1 MEAAAAAPAD
11 APQGPHGDA
20 PHAADAAAPVAV
32 PHGRDSTPEADAR
45 SAPGPA
51 LASSSEVYV
60 VDKNVANWQ
69 QLAASVPQGAGLIL
83 LDTGSSGVEQLRQ
96 ALEGRS
102 GLTALHILS
111 HGSAGEITLG
121 NETLDVAGLA
131 RSAGAWQAIGA
142 SLGAD
147 GDILLY
153 GCDVGADGQ
162 RFVQALGRATG
173 ADVAASS
180 DATGAASRQGD
191 WSLEVGTGLIESR
204 AFAATDY
211 DGLLA
216 APTVSTTTPRITV
229 SEPSSLN
236 APGAD
241 RATLS
246 GWTLTDDGAGNV
258 TVDVTVENP
267 ALGALSS
274 ASMSGVTTVPGGY
287 RFVGS
292 VADANAWINQLV
304 FTAADTELGNATAT
318 TRILVSITDSETPA
332 LTANRALDVTIT
344 PSNDPTTVADAA
356 QTVSEGG
363 TTVLTGTTL
372 NAIDPEVT
380 VGSQNTGQIVYGIAT
395 NTTHGYLTLNG
406 ERIGVG
412 SVFTQ
417 ADVLAG
423 RVAYVHTA
431 TGADQNLDDS
441 FVIVVNDGA
450 TPLAGSDHATITLN
464 VTPLNQ
470 PPVLSGGGS
479 VFEGQPP
486 NAIDPSGNPASV
498 VGNFIVADGGGDD
511 ASGDLTVRLT
521 SLPTDGTLYF
531 TGTVLIGGVPQNVT
545 NRAITQA
552 DIDAGFVFGYDDRGG
567 LTYGNNG
574 QRDNNGQ
581 SYPFTD
587 GFGVT
592 VSDAGGGTGTPSS
605 TSGTIAINVRPAND
619 DPVLDPGSTLEAS
632 VDPAG
637 GGYTVTLTP
646 GMLGATDVDSSDDNL
661 TFAVTSMN
669 GLNQGYLLLDGKIL
683 PPGGTFT
690 MEDVRSGRVQY
701 VQTQGAAAGDTDTF
715 SFQVVDNTLGPTWD
729 ANGNTV
735 IREGAD
741 RNPDGTLKTYEF
753 TINLVETPAGNGD
766 LLQTIDGT
774 VTTSGSNHAGTD
786 QNGATRGTL
795 SEGGSV
801 VLGGTGSDFNT
812 VPGLSY
818 VVEGVPP
825 SQVIYTVTDYTGTTG
840 PVRNGVLQRF
850 DGAAWVDIDTYET
863 FTQEDLNA
871 GRIRFQHDGDVE
883 DFESAVS
890 LSVTA
895 GVAVG
900 GVRNVWNTSFSFFIT
915 PINDVP
921 VATGSSNTVIREG
934 ETAYLTTGQIRV
946 VDADDAAS
954 ESYLEGSPTLLNGDP
969 NYAFNNAGSGP
980 GAMQFEFDSLPT
992 GGQLQYWNGA
1002 AWVAVTVG
1010 QRIDASLITGS
1021 AGTTGLRFVSDGSE
1035 VRTTQFNV
1043 HAVDRWGAASN
1054 PVTVGIQITNV
1065 NDAPVI
1071 APDPTQPD
1079 PPGTANQPL
1088 TVAEGGRGQITP
1100 GMLRAFDPDSTLT
1113 QLQYTITSVTTHGRI
1128 MYSTDGVNFV
1138 ALGVGSSFTQADV
1151 NAGRIYYFN
1160 SGDESDG
1167 HTEANGDPPSD
1178 RFTFTL
1184 SDGDK
1189 EQTGGQFWIYV
1200 TPLNDAPTVTA
1211 PAGPID
1217 IDSSNPAHNPV
1228 PGFNVGDTDLDA
1240 VIQGETDFVQVTV
1253 RLLDANGNPL
1263 NAAAYAGATI
1273 GSTSMGGVTVDADKN
1288 GNGDFLTLRGTRAQ
1302 VNAALAGLT
1311 LTFDT
1316 DRDQAY
1322 RLQVIVDDRLR
1333 DTATGVLQPGA
1344 NGGPQN
1350 EPNVPGGPNITI
1362 PTTEYDWYTDTVPTT
1377 GDITGNLAAA
1387 SVLVRASSEN
1397 DPGVLVV
1404 PPVHTVYEDQPT
1416 YIGTGFVVSDP
1427 ESAAFGTPITLRLIV
1442 PNGTLGIGGTGGQTS
1457 FTLPSGRVVTIAG
1470 DNTGALTLTG
1480 RASDI
1485 QELITSGA
1493 ATGLTYRSATH
1504 VNHDLNG
1511 ADAGDVTLTVSF
1523 DDTGSQ
1529 IGGDT
1534 GGGSVSNNPPD
1545 MTMALTIV
1553 AVNDAPTAGLTPGTN
1568 PNTPLYLTG
1577 GNAPSAVPGFVVR
1590 DLDIDGDGG
1599 GIAPGEA
1606 DFLQVTVRITNGTGV
1621 PLGAAQY
1628 TDGGSDAIIVTSSNA
1643 AGSGVTIDS
1652 TYDGTGSALV
1662 IRGTRAQVQAYLDGL
1677 QVALGGSLANTD
1689 QTYRVQVIVDDRLRE
1704 NSSGALAGGA
1714 NGGEN
1719 NNANGGTVAVPTTNV
1734 NPYALIPAGLTAN
1747 VASAYRTLFPSSIN
1761 DPAHIAAGNPTV
1773 DEGNGSV
1780 TLTGLTVTDQDA
1792 AATDVLTATVS
1803 VPPGFVINGVGGSG
1817 GTVGPLGGASITITG
1832 TLAQI
1837 NSRINAISIALLD
1850 APGAA
1855 LPADWNGAFTVTVV
1869 VNDEGH
1875 TGGRPGVLA
1884 PGDNSTTGTFA
1895 YADGVSNHL
1904 VTTRTFVFTV
1914 APVNDAPVVVG
1925 GTTQTLPNVTEDV
1938 GNNAAGTPVGTL
1950 FGSHFDDGAD
1960 LIDNS
1965 GNGGTGGSSSDT
1977 FFGVAITGHVPDPAQ
1992 GAWQYSLDNG
2002 TTWIPVGARTDGTAL
2017 VLAADAQLRFV
2028 PAANFHGTPTTLTVR
2043 LVETDTNN
2051 DSATADP
2058 TSGSTV
2064 NVAGANNGGT
2074 TVYSAGTIVLSTT
2087 VINVNDR
2094 PTATDAT
2101 VPAGVEDVTGAGVR
2115 VDTLLGGGYGDA
2127 IDNQTA
2133 ISGGGDASTSFGG
2146 IAIVGN
2152 NANAAQGAWEYSLN
2166 GTDWLAVPTGASD
2179 TSALLLPT
2187 SAQLRFVPAA
2197 DFNGTPGGLVVRV
2210 SDAPVA
2216 AGSGDISATVNDDTS
2231 QWSVLRNVSTTIAPR
2246 NDAPVIGGTTGA
2258 TAVENN
2264 QTGTGVSIPPVALVS
2279 GGTVGDL
2286 DLATTPGL
2294 AAGVFGAGS
2303 LTVSLDG
2310 YQPGDQLFVNGALP
2324 PGVSVSGGNG
2334 APLVVQFDADTT
2346 VAEVRAVLDQLSY
2359 RSSSD
2364 NPTAFG
2370 TDNERVYTI
2379 VLNDGNNVQPGGN
2392 AGGPQPLN
2400 SNVLTGT
2407 LTITAVND
2415 PPIAVDDTHSI
2426 DEDTVSVGSNVIT
2439 GRIPGE
2445 ADSDPDNTTAQLS
2458 VTSIRTGP
2466 EFGAGSSGTLGNPLT
2481 GTYGSIVLNA
2491 DGSYTYTLD
2500 NSDPRVQALIAGET
2514 LTDLLTYA
2522 ISDGAGGTD
2531 IAQITI
2537 TIRGASNDVPG
2548 ITVTDANGN
2557 ATGQVTVHESGLTS
2571 VGDTSETAGAG
2582 FNIAAADGVASINV
2596 GGTVVTLAQLQA
2608 LTPGAPITINT
2619 PDGQI
2624 RLTGFS
2630 GTTLSNGVVIDG
2642 TVSYTYTLTSAQN
2655 HSAGEVT
2662 EAVPLSVT
2670 DRDGDVASGTLTVLI
2685 VNDVPTANPDTNSIT
2700 EDAAPNPVSG
2710 NVKTNDREGADTAV
2724 PVTGV
2729 SFGGN
2734 AGTVGSALGM
2744 EYGSIVLNANGTY
2757 SYTLNNSD
2765 PRVNALKDGETL
2777 TDTVSYTLTD
2787 ADGDTST
2794 TTLTITIHGRTD
2806 ASPEIVPV
2814 DGNGAATGQTEVH
2827 ERGLVDGPGG
2837 PDARENGSGVVT
2849 VSAADGLQTVTVGGR
2864 TLTLAELANLGTTPV
2879 VITTPLG
2886 TLTLTG
2892 FTATASVGGVPTAGN
2907 LAYTYTLRAQ
2917 VAQPNATE
2925 STEAIDLQVTD
2936 AGGATATGTLTVRI
2950 VDDVPQ
2956 ATDDAAAITEDAA
2969 PNTVSGNVASN
2980 DTIGADDR
2988 NVAPVTGVSFGGAAG
3003 TVGASITT
3011 TYGAIVLNADGSYT
3025 YTLNNADPRVQAL
3038 SVGEMLTE
3046 QVRYTITD
3054 ADGDTSTATLT
3065 ITIRGANDLP
3075 GIAVTD
3081 ANGAATGQVTV
3092 FESGLVSITD
3102 TGERAASSFNITAAD
3117 GVASINVGGTVVTLA
3132 QLQALTPGA
3141 PITITTPDGQIQLTG
3156 FSGTTLLNGIVTG
3169 GAVSYTYVLGA
3180 AQSHR
3185 SGGVLT
3191 EVTEQIALSVTDR
3204 DGDVANGTLTVLIV
3218 NDTPQATDDTAAIT
3232 EDAVPDTVSGNVKAN
3247 DRDGADNGNGVPV
3260 TGVSFGGAAGT
3271 VGVSLTT
3278 TYGAIVLNADGSYTY
3293 TLDND
3298 NAAVNALK
3306 TNEQLTETVRY
3317 TITDA
3322 DGDTSTATLTIT
3334 IHGRLDGDPAI
3345 GAVDGNGA
3353 ATGQAEVHER
3363 GLVDGPAGP
3372 DTREHATGTIVVSA
3386 SDGMRSVTVGGR
3398 TLALA
3403 ELANLGTTPVT
3414 IDTPRGTLVLT
3425 GFTPTSSVGGVPTT
3439 GELAYTYTLDGQVAQ
3454 PNATESTEDIALLVT
3469 DAGGDTATGTLTV
3482 RIVDDVPEAVND
3494 TNAITEDGAPNTVGG
3509 DVKANDTIGA
3519 DDANGVPVTGVS
3531 FGGVAGTV
3539 GVPITTTYGRIVL
3552 NADGSYTYTLNN
3564 ADPRVQALV
3573 VGDTLTEV
3581 VSYTITD
3588 ADGDTSTATLT
3599 LTIHGA
3605 NDGVTLVIGD
3615 NNGPDTTGQATVYER
3630 GLVEPGD
3637 ASETVS
3643 GSFFVTAPDGLGSIA
3658 VHGTTLTPAQLA
3670 ALGTSPVTIA
3680 TDRGRITLTGF
3691 DAATGTV
3698 RYTYV
3703 LGAAQ
3708 SHAGGQVTDD
3718 IALQVTDRDGD
3729 TTQGTLRVLV
3739 IDDVPTARNDATS
3752 IGTARPG
3759 ATATGNVFGGSGMGA
3774 NDVADRLGA
3783 DGTPTPVTGVSFEGV
3798 AGTIGGSTAGR
3809 YGNLRLNADGSYSYS
3824 VNASN
3829 VRVASLG
3836 DGQTLTEVFDYVITD
3851 ADGSTSTAKLVV
3863 TIHGTSQHRPLT
3875 GDQVFPADFGDPS
3888 RRIDQSMTPALF
3900 VQIAV
3905 QESQRL
3911 SQMLSGA
3918 IAARALG
3925 GDRLFGED
3933 RPTDLWGE
3941 PQGVDYAEHVSR
3953 DGVAFSLRMVRDVEQ
3968 TLALRGVTAGKLVDG
3983 ASPLFGDFESVSAPH
3998 QQPPPEVPEA
4008 PARDGGRIVV
4018 PRADAAHPSTE
4029 AAQAEAAPAA
4039 GAAAP
4044 VAADTA
4050 RSFSSRVAAA
4060 AAERDAVR
4068 DLLRHPQRAT
4078 PTVRVPTS

>member
-1 MEAAAAAPAD
+1 MAEAARAPA
-11 APQGPHGDA
+11 Q
-20 PHAADAAAPVAV
+20 
-32 PHGRDSTPEADAR
+32 ADAR
-45 SAPGPA
+45 SGPA
-51 LASSSEVYV
+51 SEVYV

-69 QLAASVPQGAGLIL
+69 QLAAAVPQGAQLIL

-96 ALEGRS
+96 ALEGRT

-111 HGSAGEITLG
+111 HGTAGQITLG
-121 NETLDVAGLA
+121 NETLGVASLSQ
-131 RSAGAWQAIGA
+131 SAGAWQAIGA
-142 SLGAD
+142 SLD
-147 GDILLY
+147 VNGDILLY

-162 RFVQALGRATG
+162 QFAQALSRATG
-173 ADVAASS
+173 ADVAASN
-180 DATGAASRQGD
+180 DATGAASRRGD
-191 WSLEVGTGLIESR
+191 WSLEVATGLIETR
-204 AFAATDY
+204 AFAAASY

-229 SEPSSLN
+229 SEPSTLN

-258 TVDVTVENP
+258 TVDVSVENP

-304 FTAADTELGNATAT
+304 FTAADTELGNATAS

-356 QTVSEGG
+356 QAVSEGG
-363 TTVLTGTTL
+363 TTLLTGTTL
-372 NAIDPEVT
+372 NAVDPEVT

-431 TGADQNLDDS
+431 TGADQNLADS

-450 TPLAGSDHATITLN
+450 TPLTESAHATITLN
-464 VTPLNQ
+464 ITPLNQ
-470 PPVLSGGGS
+470 PPVVSGGGS

-486 NAIDPSGNPASV
+486 NAIDTSGNPASV

-552 DIDAGFVFGYDDRGG
+552 DIDAGFVFGYADRGG

-619 DPVLDPGSTLEAS
+619 DPVLDPGSTLEAT

-753 TINLVETPAGNGD
+753 TINLVETPTGNGNP
-766 LLQTIDGT
+766 LQTIDGT

-801 VLGGTGSDFNT
+801 VLGGTGADFNT

-818 VVEGVPP
+818 TVDGVPP

-850 DGAAWVDIDTYET
+850 DGATWVDIDTFET

-900 GVRNVWNTSFSFFIT
+900 GVRNVWNTSFAFFIT
-915 PINDVP
+915 PVNDVP

-954 ESYLEGSPTLLNGDP
+954 ESYLEGSATLLNGDP
-969 NYAFNNAGSGP
+969 NYAFNNGTSGP
-980 GAMQFEFDSLPT
+980 GAMQFEFDSLPA
-992 GGQLQYWNGA
+992 GGVLQYSPDGGTTWLT
-1002 AWVAVTVG
+1002 VTVG
-1010 QRIDASLITGS
+1010 MRIDASLITGS

-1035 VRTTQFNV
+1035 VRVTQFNV

-1054 PVTVGIQITNV
+1054 QVTVGIQITNV
-1065 NDAPVI
+1065 NDAPII
-1071 APDPTQPD
+1071 AADPTQPD
-1079 PPGTANQPL
+1079 PPGGTTANNPL
-1088 TVAEGGRGQITP
+1088 VVTEGGRGQITP
-1100 GMLRAFDPDSTLT
+1100 GMLTAFDPDSTLT

-1151 NAGRIYYFN
+1151 NAGYIYYTN

-1167 HTEANGDPPSD
+1167 ATYPGPPSD
-1178 RFTFTL
+1178 RFTLTL

-1217 IDSSNPAHNPV
+1217 IDSSNPANNPV
-1228 PGFNVGDTDLDA
+1228 PGFSVDDVNLD
-1240 VIQGETDFVQVTV
+1240 VILPVETDFLQVTV
-1253 RLLDANGNPL
+1253 RLTDASGNPL
-1263 NAAAYAGATI
+1263 SAADYADVNIGWALASGAT
-1273 GSTSMGGVTVDADKN
+1273 VDPDKN

-1311 LTFDT
+1311 LTFAT
-1316 DRDQAY
+1316 DRDQAL
-1322 RLQVIVDDRLR
+1322 RLQVIVDDRVR

-1350 EPNVPGGPNITI
+1350 EPTVPGGPNIPV

-1377 GDITGNLAAA
+1377 GDIKGNMAAA
-1387 SVLVRASSEN
+1387 SVLVRASSVN

-1404 PPVHTVYEDQPT
+1404 PPAHTVYEDQPT
-1416 YIGTGFVVSDP
+1416 YIGAGFVVSDP
-1427 ESAAFGTPITLRLIV
+1427 ESAAFDTPITLRLTV

-1457 FTLPSGRVVTIAG
+1457 FTLPSGRIVTIAG

-1493 ATGLTYRSATH
+1493 ATGLTYRSAAD

-1511 ADAGDVTLTVSF
+1511 ADAGDVTLLVSF

-1553 AVNDAPTAGLTPGTN
+1553 AVNDAPTAGLTPGIN
-1568 PNTPLYLTG
+1568 PNTPLNLTG
-1577 GNAPSAVPGFVVR
+1577 GDTPSAVPGFVVG

-1606 DFLQVTVRITNGTGV
+1606 DFLQVTVRITNGAGA
-1621 PLGAAQY
+1621 PLGASFYQ
-1628 TDGGSDAIIVTSSNA
+1628 DGGSDVITITSANA

-1677 QVALGGSLANTD
+1677 QVALGGGLANTD
-1689 QTYRVQVIVDDRLRE
+1689 QNFRVEVVVDDRLRE

-1714 NGGEN
+1714 NGGDN
-1719 NNANGGTVAVPTTNV
+1719 NNTSGGTVVVPTTNV
-1734 NPYALIPAGLTAN
+1734 DPYALIPAGLTAN

-1773 DEGNGSV
+1773 NEGNGSV

-1792 AATDVLTATVS
+1792 GATSVLTATVS
-1803 VPPGFVINGVGGSG
+1803 VPNGFVISDVGGSG
-1817 GTVGPLGGASITITG
+1817 GIVSATGGSSITITG
-1832 TLAQI
+1832 TLAEI
-1837 NSRINAISIALLD
+1837 NSRINAISVALPN
-1850 APGAA
+1850 APGVATA
-1855 LPADWNGAFTVTVV
+1855 ADWNGAFTVTVV
-1869 VNDEGH
+1869 VDDEGN
-1875 TGGRPGVLA
+1875 TGGRPGALA

-1895 YADGVSNHL
+1895 YEDGVSNHL

-1914 APVNDAPVVVG
+1914 APVNDAPVVSG
-1925 GTTQTLPNVTEDV
+1925 STETLPPVNEDV
-1938 GNNAAGTPVGTL
+1938 GTSAAGTRVDTL
-1950 FGSHFDDGAD
+1950 FSSHYRDGAD
-1960 LIDNS
+1960 QIDNS
-1965 GNGGTGGSSSDT
+1965 GNGGTGGSSSDI
-1977 FFGVAITGHVPDPAQ
+1977 FFGVAISGHTPNAAQ
-1992 GAWQYSLDNG
+1992 GSWQYLLPGGAWTD
-2002 TTWIPVGARTDGTAL
+2002 VGARTNANAL
-2017 VLAADAQLRFV
+2017 VLGADAQLRFV

-2058 TSGSTV
+2058 TSGATV
-2064 NVAGANNGGT
+2064 NVAGANNGGS
-2074 TVYSAGTIVLSTT
+2074 TVYSGGTIVLSTT

-2264 QTGTGVSIPPVALVS
+2264 QTGTGVSIPPVALVT

-2324 PGVSVSGGNG
+2324 AGVTVSGGNG

-2466 EFGAGSSGTLGNPLT
+2466 ELGAGPFGTLGNPLT

-2491 DGSYTYTLD
+2491 DGSYTYALNNT
-2500 NSDPRVQALIAGET
+2500 DPRVQALIVGET
-2514 LTDLLTYA
+2514 LTDLFTYT

-2531 IAQITI
+2531 TAQITI
-2537 TIRGASNDVPG
+2537 TIRGANNDVPG

-2596 GGTVVTLAQLQA
+2596 GGTMVTLAQLQA

-2685 VNDVPTANPDTNSIT
+2685 VNDVPTANPDTNSVT
-2700 EDAAPNPVSG
+2700 EDTAPNPVSG

-2757 SYTLNNSD
+2757 SYTLNNTD

-2814 DGNGAATGQTEVH
+2814 DGNGAATGQTEVY
-2827 ERGLVDGPGG
+2827 ERGLVDGLGG

-2849 VSAADGLQTVTVGGR
+2849 VSAADGLQTVTVGNR

-2886 TLTLTG
+2886 TITLTG
-2892 FTATASVGGVPTAGN
+2892 FTATTSVGGVPTAGN

-2917 VAQPNATE
+2917 VSQPNATE
-2925 STEAIDLQVTD
+2925 STEAIDLKVTD

-2956 ATDDAAAITEDAA
+2956 ATDDTAAITEDAA
-2969 PNTVSGNVASN
+2969 PNTVSGNVATN

-3038 SVGEMLTE
+3038 SVGETLTE

-3156 FSGTTLLNGIVTG
+3156 FSGTTLPNGIVTG
-3169 GAVSYTYVLGA
+3169 GAVSYTYTLGA

-3191 EVTEQIALSVTDR
+3191 EVTEQIPLSVTDR
-3204 DGDVANGTLTVLIV
+3204 DGDVANGTLTVLII

-3363 GLVDGPAGP
+3363 GLVDGIGGP
-3372 DTREHATGTIVVSA
+3372 DTRERTTGTIVVSA
-3386 SDGMRSVTVGGR
+3386 SDGMQSVTVGGR
-3398 TLALA
+3398 PLTLT

-3439 GELAYTYTLDGQVAQ
+3439 GELTYTYTLDAQVPQ
-3454 PNATESTEDIALLVT
+3454 PNATESTEDIKLVVT

-3509 DVKANDTIGA
+3509 NVKANDTLGA

-3539 GVPITTTYGRIVL
+3539 GTSITTTYGRIVL

-3564 ADPRVQALV
+3564 GDPRVQALV

-3581 VSYTITD
+3581 VTYTITD
-3588 ADGDTSTATLT
+3588 NDGDTSTATLT

-3615 NNGPDTTGQATVYER
+3615 NNGPDTAGQATVYER

-3708 SHAGGQVTDD
+3708 NHAGGQVTDD

-3739 IDDVPTARNDATS
+3739 IDDVPTARNDATA
-3752 IGTARPG
+3752 IGTTRPG
-3759 ATATGNVFGGSGMGA
+3759 ATATGNVFGGDGMGA

-3783 DGTPTPVTGVSFEGV
+3783 DRTPTPVTGVSFEGV

-3863 TIHGTSQHRPLT
+3863 TINGTSQHRPLT

-3911 SQMLSGA
+3911 SQTLSGA

-3925 GDRLFGED
+3925 GDRIFGED

-3941 PQGVDYAEHVSR
+3941 PQGVDYADHVSR
-3953 DGVAFSLRMVRDVEQ
+3953 DGVSFSLRMIRDVEQ
-3968 TLALRGVTAGKLVDG
+3968 TLALRGVTAGKLIDG
-3983 ASPLFGDFESVSAPH
+3983 ASPLFGDFDSFSVPHPQAP
-3998 QQPPPEVPEA
+3998 QEA

-4029 AAQAEAAPAA
+4029 AAHADAVPAAGKAVPVAPAA
-4039 GAAAP
+4039 DGP
-4044 VAADTA
+4044 A

-4060 AAERDAVR
+4060 AAERGNVR
-4068 DLLRHPQRAT
+4068 DAMRHPQRAE
-4078 PTVRVPTS
+4078 PTVRVPSS